1 MSGVKNRRVHIG
13 RRRLSLRR
21 WVPYALL
28 LVGLFLTFT
37 IALYVALTI
46 DGRARVA
53 FLNSVEGTRQQ
64 IEGRLSGYLEVTR
77 AAAALLSSS
86 IETNPA
92 EFRAFVSNLQLPE
105 RYPGLEGIGFSQRV
119 ARRDLGA
126 TVRAINLDR
135 RMGRLSVSPRGDRP
149 EYYPIIFLEPMHGN
163 NRESLGFDM
172 WTDPTQRATMERARD
187 SGQPTLSAKV
197 GAGTPIDKGI
207 SGGFIVYVPIYRT
220 GASIQTVEERRQALV
235 GFVFSPFQPVALF
248 SAIGDEMPSVAFE
261 VYDGALPQPAALLH
275 RSADRTG
282 PLGYKSTRLVHVA
295 GREWLMILT
304 SLGGT
309 VVGFPPAARW
319 TLIAGMLLSLMLFVT
334 TRVQVGAWES
344 AARHQIVLEA
354 SERALRES
362 EAQLLDLVVRE
373 REARTQAQE
382 ADHSKDEF
390 LAVLSHELRTPLNAV
405 LGWLSMLRTGS
416 LPEDRRRH
424 ALEVI
429 DRNARLQ
436 AHLIEDLLDV
446 SRIVTGK
453 MRLDLQPMTVASTA
467 AAVVDALRP
476 VADERGV
483 HVHTAIAPGT
493 GAIAGDA
500 ARIQQ
505 IIWNLLSN
513 AIKFTPRDGHV
524 SVALTEESA
533 FVQLSVSD
541 TGVGIDPEFLPH
553 MFERFR
559 QADSSTT
566 RAHTGVGLGLA
577 ITRHLAELHGGSVQ
591 AHSDGP
597 NRGATFIVR
606 LPAKAASSAA

>member
-1 MSGVKNRRVHIG
+1 
-13 RRRLSLRR
+13 
-21 WVPYALL
+21 
-28 LVGLFLTFT
+28 
-37 IALYVALTI
+37 
-46 DGRARVA
+46 
-53 FLNSVEGTRQQ
+53 
-64 IEGRLSGYLEVTR
+64 VT
-77 AAAALLSSS
+77 
-86 IETNPA
+86 
-92 EFRAFVSNLQLPE
+92 
-105 RYPGLEGIGFSQRV
+105 
-119 ARRDLGA
+119 
-126 TVRAINLDR
+126 
-135 RMGRLSVSPRGDRP
+135 LSVSPRGDRP
-149 EYYPIIFLEPMHGN
+149 EYYPIVFLEPMDGH

-172 WTDPTQRATMERARD
+172 WTDPVQRATMERARD

-197 GAGTPIDKGI
+197 GANTPIDKGI

-220 GASIQTVEERRQALV
+220 GAPIQTVEERQRALV

-248 SAIGDEMPSVAFE
+248 NHIGDEMPSVAFE

-275 RSADRTG
+275 RSADSTG
-282 PLGYKSTRLVHVA
+282 TLGYQSTRLVHVA
-295 GREWLMILT
+295 GRDWLMILT

-416 LPEDRRRH
+416 LPEERRRH

-429 DRNARLQ
+429 ERNARLQ

-453 MRLDLQPMTVASTA
+453 MRLDLQSLTVASTA
-467 AAVVDALRP
+467 SAVVDALRP
-476 VADERGV
+476 TADERGV
-483 HVHTAIAPGT
+483 HLHTAIAPGT
-493 GAIAGDA
+493 GVIDGDA

-505 IIWNLLSN
+505 IVWNLLSN

-524 SVALTEESA
+524 SVALTEDSA

-553 MFERFR
+553 VFERFR

-566 RAHTGVGLGLA
+566 RLHTGVGLGLA
-577 ITRHLAELHGGSVQ
+577 ITRHLAELHGGSVE
-591 AHSDGP
+591 AHSEGL